1 MIRIPA
7 DDPLGA
13 LKIGPAVLADGAGD
27 GALAGTTFVAKDLYD
42 VAGYPTGAGNPQWE
56 ATHPLPTT
64 TSSAVT
70 RLLAAGST
78 LIGKSHTD
86 ELAYSLSG
94 TNVHYGT
101 PVNSAAPSCVPGGSS
116 SGSASAVAGRLCDF
130 ALGSDTGGSV
140 RVPASFCGILGL
152 RPTHGRVAADGVVPL
167 APSFDA
173 VGWFANSGDVLL
185 QVGRV
190 LLHTDFDETA
200 HLAAT
205 KLVLAEDLLAL
216 VPDEVATV
224 VEAAARAAATRLDLP
239 LERGSLADGDI
250 ASWADCFRTL
260 QRGEA
265 WACHGDWI
273 TATRPSFGPGIAQR
287 FADASRVT
295 ADEVAAARRRR
306 VEIRDRVARSTAGGV
321 VFALPPAQGPA
332 YRVDLEGPA
341 KEAVR
346 AGALALTCAAGLAG
360 TPQVTVHGGMV
371 DAKPVGLG
379 LLAAHGMDEALLA
392 MAAALD

>member
-1 MIRIPA
+1 MPD

-13 LKIGPAVLADGAGD
+13 LKIGPAVLAEGAAD

-42 VAGYPTGAGNPQWE
+42 VAGSPTGAGNPQWE
-56 ATHPLPTT
+56 ATHPVPTT

-70 RLLAAGST
+70 RLLGAGAT

-101 PVNSAAPSCVPGGSS
+101 PINSAAPGCVPGGSS
-116 SGSASAVAGRLCDF
+116 SGSAAAVAGGLCDF

-140 RVPASFCGILGL
+140 RLPASFCGIFGL

-173 VGWFANSGDVLL
+173 VGWFANSGAVLMH
-185 QVGRV
+185 VGRV
-190 LLHTDFDETA
+190 LLDADFDETA

-205 KLVLAEDLLAL
+205 KLVLADDLLAA
-216 VPDEVATV
+216 VPDEVAAV
-224 VEAAARAAATRLDLP
+224 VEAAARDAATRLDLP
-239 LERGSLADGDI
+239 LERGPLADDDI

-287 FADASRVT
+287 FADASLVT
-295 ADEVAAARRRR
+295 PDEVAAARRRR
-306 VEIRDRVARSTAGGV
+306 VQIRDRVARSTARGV

-360 TPQVTVHGGMV
+360 APQVTVHGGTV

-379 LLAAHGMDEALLA
+379 LLGAQGMDESLLA
-392 MAAALD
+392 IAAALD

>member
-1 MIRIPA
+1 VISIPN

-13 LKIGPAVLADGAGD
+13 LKIGPAVLAEGAPD

-56 ATHPLPTT
+56 ATHAVPTT
-64 TSSAVT
+64 TAPAVA
-70 RLLAAGST
+70 RLLAAGAT

-101 PVNSAAPSCVPGGSS
+101 PVNRAAPGCVPGGSS
-116 SGSASAVAGRLCDF
+116 SGSASAVAGGLCDF

-140 RVPASFCGILGL
+140 RVPASFCGIVGL
-152 RPTHGRVAADGVVPL
+152 RPTHGRVSADGVVPL
-167 APSFDA
+167 APSFDV
-173 VGWFANSGDVLL
+173 VGWFAGSGAVLNR
-185 QVGRV
+185 VGRV
-190 LLHTDFDETA
+190 LLDTDFDDTA
-200 HLAAT
+200 PT
-205 KLVLAEDLLAL
+205 RLVLADDLLAA
-216 VPDEVATV
+216 VPDDVAAV
-224 VEAAARAAATRLDLP
+224 VEAAARAASARLELP
-239 LERGSLADGDI
+239 LARGPLADGDL

-265 WACHGDWI
+265 WACHGEWI

-295 ADEVAAARRRR
+295 AEQMAAAQRRR
-306 VEIRDRVARSTAGGV
+306 VEIRDLVARRTEGGV

-346 AGALALTCAAGLAG
+346 AGELALTSAAGLAG
-360 TPQVTVHGGMV
+360 TPQVTVHGGSV
-371 DAKPVGLG
+371 DGKPVGLG
-379 LLAAHGMDEALLA
+379 LLAGRGMDEALLA
-392 MAAALD
+392 IAAALD